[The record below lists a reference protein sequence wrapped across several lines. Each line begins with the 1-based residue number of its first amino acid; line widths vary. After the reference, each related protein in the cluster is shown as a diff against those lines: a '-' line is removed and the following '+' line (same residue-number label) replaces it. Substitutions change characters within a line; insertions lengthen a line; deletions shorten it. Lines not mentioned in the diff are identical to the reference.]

1 MTHLLTLHHS
11 PSQPDV
17 ELSERG
23 CCLQTTNCLIWFNDK
38 ANSHNFEGRCSN
50 ISQSD
55 SLIFCI
61 CLQIKTVILYKYF
74 VYSKSRIKMLF
85 LFPSINQH
93 QIWFTLLITDIP
105 QQKSSSPSSGPA
117 RYWASQQW
125 AHYCYKLL
133 LLDQPAP
140 GISLCRKCWLFA
152 RQWLRYVRL
161 LPVFRKLDCVI
172 SHLHCELQISGEWAT
187 VTTTTVDCE

>member
-1 MTHLLTLHHS
+1 MTHLLTLHHNS
-11 PSQPDV
+11 PSQTDV

-23 CCLQTTNCLIWFNDK
+23 WCLQTTNCLIWFNDK

-105 QQKSSSPSSGPA
+105 QQKSSSPALVLPDIEHLSSELIIVTSCSCWT
-117 RYWASQQW
+117 R
-125 AHYCYKLL
+125 
-133 LLDQPAP
+133 LDQASLSAGSSDYLP
-140 GISLCRKCWLFA
+140 GNDWDMWDYFRFLESLIVWL
-152 RQWLRYVRL
+152 
-161 LPVFRKLDCVI
+161 VI
-172 SHLHCELQISGEWAT
+172 SIVSCRYQESEQQ
-187 VTTTTVDCE
+187 